1 MSIWG
6 AQGALANVSQPE
18 FVYEPQLKHKGEI
31 ADMDSVHILTAVG
44 IIIGFMQAVM
54 IMLLLGLK
62 GDIKD
67 LWDRI
72 YNHYHLIGCDN
83 KACTA
88 LHTGSVVI
96 PQK

>member
-1 MSIWG
+1 
-6 AQGALANVSQPE
+6 
-18 FVYEPQLKHKGEI
+18 
-31 ADMDSVHILTAVG
+31 MDSVHILTAVG